1 VKNYEYTSD
10 QKNDEGESQNG
21 VQICHIPN
29 LFEPHSEQ
37 NLDVSLKYGAP
48 HSSQNFAGLGGCAAS
63 YNSA

>member
-1 VKNYEYTSD
+1 MNTPVIKRMMRL
-10 QKNDEGESQNG
+10 